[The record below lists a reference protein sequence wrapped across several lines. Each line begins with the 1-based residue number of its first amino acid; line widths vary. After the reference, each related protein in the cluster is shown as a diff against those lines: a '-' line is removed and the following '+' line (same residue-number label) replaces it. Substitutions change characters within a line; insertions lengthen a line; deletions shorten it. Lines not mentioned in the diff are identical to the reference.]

1 MFVLTNAWHA
11 LGRHRVYSILTV
23 ILALIMSFGAITS
36 SAVLAKQ
43 TAAHGTEYQAQ
54 KPTAVIRPA
63 QSCSPR

>member
-11 LGRHRVYSILTV
+11 LGRHRAYSILTI

-43 TAAHGTEYQAQ
+43 TAAHGTEIGRAH
-54 KPTAVIRPA
+54 V
-63 QSCSPR
+63 